1 MKAKKSVLFKSEYT
15 SILSELRTLIENS
28 RNIAARTIN
37 AVLTATNWEIG
48 RKIVLFEQKGRKR
61 AGYGEQLLISLSAD
75 LSVLGRGYSVDN
87 LQRMRQFFLT
97 YPLNIKYATAS
108 RKSTGKTKYATV
120 SRKSCPTDR
129 DTETYLTE
137 ISGHF
142 SLSWSHYVQ
151 LLTLDTNEARTF
163 YHKEAMRGGWSVRDL
178 KRQIDSQFYK
188 RILLSKN
195 RAGLL
200 KKTTNSDE
208 PVSPEAMIK
217 DPYIL
222 EFLNLRDEYSEQNLE
237 ETLIHHLEAFLLE
250 LGNDFAFVAR
260 QKRLRIDDEWFR
272 VDLVF
277 YHRQLRCLVLIDLK
291 LGRFTHAD
299 AGQMHLYC
307 NYTKEH
313 WTNTDENPPVGLILC
328 AQKRHALARYALD
341 GLPNKIMVS
350 EYKLHLPNEKLLAL
364 ELEKAQDEIMGQG
377 HLTMPVEVPKEPVKT
392 KRNRGKTK

>member
-1 MKAKKSVLFKSEYT
+1 MKAKKGVPTKSEYT
-15 SILSELRTLIENS
+15 HILSELHALIKNS

-48 RKIVLFEQKGRKR
+48 RRIVLFEQKGHKR
-61 AGYGEQLLISLSAD
+61 AGYGEQLLISLSAN

-87 LQRMRQFFLT
+87 LQRMRHFFLT
-97 YPLNIKYATAS
+97 YPLDIKYATAS
-108 RKSTGKTKYATV
+108 RKTTGGTKYATV
-120 SRKSCPTDR
+120 SRKSSPTDR
-129 DTETYLTE
+129 DTETYLTK

-142 SLSWSHYVQ
+142 PLSWSHYVQ

-188 RILLSKN
+188 RMLLSKSK
-195 RAGLL
+195 AGLL
-200 KKTTNSDE
+200 KKATISDE
-208 PVSPEAMIK
+208 PASPETMIK

-222 EFLNLRDEYSEQNLE
+222 EFLNLKDEYSEHDLE
-237 ETLIHHLEAFLLE
+237 ETLIHHLETFLLE
-250 LGNDFAFVAR
+250 LGNDFTFVAR

-307 NYTKEH
+307 NYAKEH
-313 WTNTDENPPVGLILC
+313 WTNPDENPPVGLILC

-341 GLPNKIMVS
+341 GLPNKVMVS
-350 EYKLHLPNEKLLAL
+350 EYKLHLPDEKLLAL
-364 ELEKAQDEIMGQG
+364 ELEKAQHEIMGQS
-377 HLTMPVEVPKEPVKT
+377 HLTMPVTGLIGKKKVKS
-392 KRNRGKTK
+392 